1 MCDIPRKIGVRK
13 SLASYPTW
21 VGVLI
26 FGSIWGFLESTVGG
40 ALRLGFGPFFKSQL
54 HICPCPLIAAA
65 VGFPVMAAALAIY
78 KKPTMLVGMGLVAAS
93 FSWLVIPIQN
103 VPAFTTPFTTYPIV
117 NPTVAI
123 VLSSITFSLVASLVG
138 RKMVLS
144 TPTLA
149 GVGALSAILS
159 SIAFIYIVVYL
170 GAPIL
175 AVTGLSGP
183 LAYVV
188 TNGAIW
194 AALSAA
200 MLPLGYT
207 AGLRLQLSVSPLFK
221 IRPWLYRVGPLAVLV
236 LCWGASVVAVA
247 AGL

>member
-1 MCDIPRKIGVRK
+1 M
-13 SLASYPTW
+13 
-21 VGVLI
+21 
-26 FGSIWGFLESTVGG
+26 
-40 ALRLGFGPFFKSQL
+40 RLGFGPFFKSQL
-54 HICPCPLIAAA
+54 HICPCPLIAAV
-65 VGFPVMAAALAIY
+65 VGFPVMAAALAVY
-78 KKPTMLVGMGLVAAS
+78 KKPAMLVGIGLVAAS

-103 VPAFTTPFTTYPIV
+103 VPAFTTPLTTYPIV

-123 VLSSITFSLVASLVG
+123 ILSSITFSLVASLVG
-138 RKMVLS
+138 RKLVMS

-149 GVGALSAILS
+149 GVGALSGMLS

-183 LAYVV
+183 LAYVA

-194 AALSAA
+194 VALSTT
-200 MLPLGYT
+200 MVPVGYI
-207 AGLRLQLSVSPLFK
+207 AGLRLQLSVSPLFRM
-221 IRPWLYRVGPLAVLV
+221 RPWLYRVGPLAVLV
-236 LCWGASVVAVA
+236 FCWGASIAAIA

>member
-1 MCDIPRKIGVRK
+1 M
-13 SLASYPTW
+13 
-21 VGVLI
+21 
-26 FGSIWGFLESTVGG
+26 GG

-54 HICPCPLIAAA
+54 HICPCPLIAAV
-65 VGFPVMAAALAIY
+65 VGFSVMAAALAIY
-78 KKPTMLVGMGLVAAS
+78 KKPTMLVGIGLVAAS

-138 RKMVLS
+138 RKMALS

-149 GVGALSAILS
+149 GVGALSCMLS

-175 AVTGLSGP
+175 NAVGLSGP
-183 LAYVV
+183 IDYIA
-188 TNGAIW
+188 TNTTIFIAM
-194 AALSAA
+194 SAA
-200 MLPLGYT
+200 TVPLGYL
-207 AGLRLQLSVSPLFK
+207 AGLKLQPGVSHLFR